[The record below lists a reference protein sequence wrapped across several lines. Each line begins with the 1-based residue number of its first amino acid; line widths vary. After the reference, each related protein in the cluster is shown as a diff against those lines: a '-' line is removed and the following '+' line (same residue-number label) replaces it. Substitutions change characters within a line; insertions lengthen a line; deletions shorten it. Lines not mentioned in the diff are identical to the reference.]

1 MKKMEDMWQKQ
12 MASLQTSLTAAR
24 QSLAANS
31 AAGQLGR
38 VDVVSPRCYDS
49 EDNVSMGSRTTGGNT
64 PVLFSNDMPDV
75 VGREN
80 GSLNALGNLLKE
92 FEQRKQTFDADA
104 ISLIDIKMPQPGS
117 NKNPED
123 ELRRLK
129 NRFETWKKD
138 YKLRLNETKARIHKR
153 GHPESDKVR
162 RKWWGKLGSKA

>member
-49 EDNVSMGSRTTGGNT
+49 EDNVSMGSRTT
-64 PVLFSNDMPDV
+64 V